1 MGCRAPEGRSQVT
14 WTHAYLQCDQAHL
27 QQASSRQT
35 YFASSL
41 PLWQKNL
48 SMNACVV
55 PPLSRTYNQAHHGTV
70 LSREK
75 VS

>member
-27 QQASSRQT
+27 QQ
-35 YFASSL
+35 ASSL